1 MLENLHWEA
10 GGFRPG
16 FLIIQNLVTGS
27 GKKTDFR
34 HKKELNQY
42 LNTGV

>member
-16 FLIIQNLVTGS
+16 FLVEQNLVTGS
-27 GKKTDFR
+27 GKQQTLDA
-34 HKKELNQY
+34 N
-42 LNTGV
+42 